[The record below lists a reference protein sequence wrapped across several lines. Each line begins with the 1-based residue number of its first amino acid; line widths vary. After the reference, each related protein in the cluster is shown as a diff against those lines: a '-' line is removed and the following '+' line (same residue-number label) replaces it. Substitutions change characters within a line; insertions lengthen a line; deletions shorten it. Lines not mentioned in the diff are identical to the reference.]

1 MVHITTPSPK
11 TINIARGPMA
21 GKGENVMKNI
31 NTNSNFNLKL
41 KKITFPDG
49 KVGEYYFKSEIIKP
63 FEIFYHNLI
72 KYYYFQKEFK
82 EHIKSFF
89 ILINKGMTPLDVVVC
104 NDYKTYYITTEK
116 TLISPTG
123 EIKET
128 LAESD
133 NVGNNIKDI
142 KKALENKFNKHH
154 SYLYNYENKAYEIK
168 LENKK
173 IKNIEVYLYIGDET
187 AKISYED
194 GEQVTYSVG
203 NFLNFD
209 GFYETT
215 YTVEGDEAID
225 KWLHSDVDERESF
238 IE

>member
-1 MVHITTPSPK
+1 
-11 TINIARGPMA
+11 
-21 GKGENVMKNI
+21 MKHI
-31 NTNSNFNLKL
+31 NTNSNFNLQL
-41 KKITFPDG
+41 KKIIFPDG
-49 KVGEYYFKSEIIKP
+49 KVGEYYFKLETIKP
-63 FEIFYHNLI
+63 FERFYNNLI
-72 KYYYFQKEFK
+72 KHYYFQKDCK
-82 EHIKSFF
+82 NHIQSFF

-104 NDYKTYYITTEK
+104 NDYNTYYITTEK

-133 NVGNNIKDI
+133 NVGNNINEI
-142 KKALENKFNKHH
+142 KEALKNKFNQHH
-154 SYLYNYENKAYEIK
+154 SYLYNYAKKAYEIK

-173 IKNIEVYLYIGDET
+173 IKNIKVYLYIGDET

-194 GEQVTYSVG
+194 GEQVTYSVE
-203 NFLNFD
+203 NFFNFN

-225 KWLHSDVDERESF
+225 KWLHSDVDERYSF
-238 IE
+238 RE

>member
-1 MVHITTPSPK
+1 
-11 TINIARGPMA
+11 
-21 GKGENVMKNI
+21 MKHI
-31 NTNSNFNLKL
+31 NTNSNFNLQL

-49 KVGEYYFKSEIIKP
+49 KVGEYYFKSEMIKP
-63 FEIFYHNLI
+63 FEIFYNNLI
-72 KYYYFQKEFK
+72 KHYYFKK
-82 EHIKSFF
+82 DCKNHIQSFF

-104 NDYKTYYITTEK
+104 NDYKTYYITTTR

-128 LAESD
+128 LTEAD
-133 NVGNNIKDI
+133 NVGDNVENIKE
-142 KKALENKFNKHH
+142 ALKNKFNKHH
-154 SYLYNYENKAYEIK
+154 SYLYNYEKRAYEIK

-187 AKISYED
+187 AKVSYDD
-194 GEQVTYSVG
+194 GTTVTYSVG

-209 GFYETT
+209 GFYETR

-225 KWLHSDVDERESF
+225 KWLHSDVDDRYSF